1 MAKPASK
8 PNWTDGDAAKVTEPT
23 VGKKLLGWIAD
34 ERPSFKFMNWLFYN
48 ITEWID
54 YFETTTDGLTALQS
68 TYDVVVGV
76 GGTHATLA
84 AAIADAGLG
93 DNVRVLV
100 KDPFSVTST
109 IVLSKNGW
117 FIEWK
122 PSAIYAQSGGTSP
135 GIQVTGNNNSLVNA
149 KLIDFDG
156 GSDVGIEIVVA
167 GLQP

>member
-68 TYDVVVGV
+68 IYDVVVGV